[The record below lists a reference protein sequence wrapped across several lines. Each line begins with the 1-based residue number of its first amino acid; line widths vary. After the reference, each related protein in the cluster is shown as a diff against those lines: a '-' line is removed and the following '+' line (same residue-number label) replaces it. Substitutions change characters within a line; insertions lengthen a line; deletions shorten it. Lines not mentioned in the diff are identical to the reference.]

1 MCKTVEIHEAP
12 MELLWSRIQH
22 TAYEPEI
29 KKPRSE
35 SSNWTLN
42 LESSCPL
49 CHSCFLITTRL
60 KTECGNVDTE
70 NSLYPWPCFQQKVRQ
85 SGRAWLSSYGWLSSK
100 SQASTYVLV
109 ESLLQSIPCLKLS
122 LCTMAR
128 LNASPPFP
136 TQSGLLV
143 SHFGHISSTRL
154 CV

>member
-22 TAYEPEI
+22 TACEPEI

-85 SGRAWLSSYGWLSSK
+85 SGRAWLSSYGCLP
-100 SQASTYVLV
+100 
-109 ESLLQSIPCLKLS
+109 SLRPVPMFWWNLFCNQSLAWDSACAPWQGSMPLH
-122 LCTMAR
+122 
-128 LNASPPFP
+128 
-136 TQSGLLV
+136 
-143 SHFGHISSTRL
+143 HFQHSRGYWCHILGISSTRL

>member
-22 TAYEPEI
+22 TACEPEI

-85 SGRAWLSSYGWLSSK
+85 SGRAWLSSYGCLP
-100 SQASTYVLV
+100 
-109 ESLLQSIPCLKLS
+109 SLRPVHMFWWNLFCNQSLAWDSACAPWQGSMPLH
-122 LCTMAR
+122 
-128 LNASPPFP
+128 
-136 TQSGLLV
+136 
-143 SHFGHISSTRL
+143 HFQHSRGYWCHILGISSTRL